1 MLVKDIMNKNVVTIG
16 PDATVQEAAKKMASE
31 KSDCLIVTSNEKLE
45 GIVTDWD
52 FIGKVC
58 AKGLDVKK
66 VKIKDVMTDKV
77 IVTGPDTDID
87 EVAKIMTEH
96 NIKKVPI
103 VMSNILIGVVTA
115 TELIAAEPKL
125 LEEIGTL
132 FMMPKKGKPLAG

>member
-1 MLVKDIMNKNVVTIG
+1 MIVKDIMNKNVITIG
-16 PDATVQEAAKKMASE
+16 PGSTVQDAAKKMAE
-31 KSDCLIVTSNEKLE
+31 TNSDCLIVVSDEKLE

-87 EVAKIMTEH
+87 DVAKIMTKH

-103 VMSNILIGVVTA
+103 VVSNVLVGIVTA

-125 LEEIGTL
+125 LEEIGAL
-132 FMMPKKGKPLAG
+132 FMMPKKSKPLAG